1 MIKLFK
7 KPESSFFYY
16 AFFNRYGPWFLYISG
31 HMQKVHKKKKK
42 KKLIQISG
50 ERRAERWPDRQE
62 TDILAKNHTR
72 GRSSKPSSM
81 NFFFEFWVRVLNLR
95 PRMYMLCYDIQYL
108 FFHLL
113 FGWTMTNVA
122 PLARAQLHSPDF
134 NHYVFII
141 ILSKGQWLSHNYES
155 FKTWDGL
162 HTDAQ
167 IQRLTYRQ
175 TDRHKKVNI

>member
-7 KPESSFFYY
+7 KPESL
-16 AFFNRYGPWFLYISG
+16 FLLCLFQQIWTLIFVYFWPHAESP
-31 HMQKVHKKKKK
+31 KKKKKK

-81 NFFFEFWVRVLNLR
+81 NFFFEFWVRVLNQR

-113 FGWTMTNVA
+113 FGWIMTNVA

>member
-7 KPESSFFYY
+7 KPESL
-16 AFFNRYGPWFLYISG
+16 FLLCLFQQIWTLIFVYFWPHAESP
-31 HMQKVHKKKKK
+31 QKKKK

-81 NFFFEFWVRVLNLR
+81 NYFFEFWVRVLNQR

-113 FGWTMTNVA
+113 FGWIMTNVA